1 MEITQVRFPLMV
13 VIVCYI
19 YLNISVF
26 CISYLPPNEAIGRTD
41 RFMAGASSDLSEEM
55 IKLAF
60 FECFQTE
67 PLPLFFAFFFFFF
80 FFFQSE
86 VQNRGAYYTRA
97 RIIHG

>member
-26 CISYLPPNEAIGRTD
+26 LYLPPKESIGRTD
-41 RFMAGASSDLSEEM
+41 RFMAGASSDISEEM
-55 IKLAF
+55 IRLLF

-67 PLPLFFAFFFFFF
+67 PLPL
-80 FFFQSE
+80 SKIG
-86 VQNRGAYYTRA
+86 V
-97 RIIHG
+97 RIIHKRALYMGKYGA